1 LACVY
6 NPFSIWSWGVVTS
19 RIEQYLKTGRDPKKE
34 TKTAK
39 EMPRTT
45 KAIWLTMPIASGLEE
60 QTFRNVRPF
69 HVEACQFTVYLR
81 GVVNTEVKDRDQ
93 QWNEVGIISNRSVLA
108 SMYKT
113 ARRT

>member
-6 NPFSIWSWGVVTS
+6 NPFSNSSWRVVTS

-45 KAIWLTMPIASGLEE
+45 KAIWLTMPIASGSEG
-60 QTFRNVRPF
+60 QTFRNDRPF
-69 HVEACQFTVYLR
+69 HVEASRFTVYLR
-81 GVVNTEVKDRDQ
+81 A
-93 QWNEVGIISNRSVLA
+93 L
-108 SMYKT
+108 
-113 ARRT
+113 